1 VKKIS
6 AKEAAEMIQ
15 DNSRVGIGGF
25 VGIAVAEEIYKAI
38 EHRFLTTGAPRD
50 LSLFFV
56 AGQGNGAEKGLSHFA
71 YEGLLKRT
79 VGAHYGLSPSL
90 QTLVAEN
97 KIEAYNFPQGILNQL
112 LRTMAGRKGY
122 AISKVGLHTFVDP
135 ELEGGK
141 LNSKTVKDLVK
152 KTQIDGHDYLLYKTG
167 RFDFVILRGT
177 YADEHGNICME
188 KEALKIEN
196 LPMAM
201 AAHNTGGKVI
211 VQVEKIVPNGTLD
224 PKNVVIPSICVDY
237 VVEVEDMKNHMQT
250 FAEDFNPDYVSSK
263 PIPKGEF
270 KPYPLN
276 ERKIIARRAAQFLT
290 KDMKVLNFGIG
301 LPEVVAQV
309 IEEEGISDNFTPT
322 VEPGGIGGIA
332 AGGLSFGAL
341 SAPQAILDHAYQF
354 DFYDGGG
361 LDITFLGMA
370 ECDIFGNVNV
380 SKFGPKIA
388 GCGGFIDISQNT
400 HNVVFCGT
408 FMAGKMQFETGN
420 GEFKIISDGKVPK
433 LIDFVEQITFS
444 GEYAKEKQQVVHYVT
459 ERAVFAITSEGFT
472 LIEIAPGVDLES
484 DVLAHMSFKP
494 IISKELKL
502 MDARIFKAEKMG
514 IEL

>member
-1 VKKIS
+1 MKKIT
-6 AKEAAEMIQ
+6 AVEAAEMIF
-15 DNSRVGIGGF
+15 DGARVGIGGF

-38 EHRFLTTGAPRD
+38 EKRFLETKSPRD

-56 AGQGNGAEKGLSHFA
+56 AGQGNGAEKGLSRFA

-79 VGAHYGLSPSL
+79 IGAHYGLSPRL
-90 QTLVAEN
+90 QALVAEN

-112 LRTMAGRKGY
+112 LRTIAGKKGY
-122 AISKVGLHTFVDP
+122 AISKVGMHTFVDP
-135 ELEGGK
+135 DLEGGK
-141 LNSKTVKDLVK
+141 LNSKTQQDLVK
-152 KTQIDGHDYLLYKTG
+152 KTQIDGQDFLLYKTG

-177 YADEHGNICME
+177 YADEYGNISME

-201 AAHNTGGKVI
+201 AARNSGGKVI

-224 PKNVVIPSICVDY
+224 PKSVVIPSICVDF

-250 FAEDFNPDYVSSK
+250 FAEDFNPEYISSK
-263 PIPKGEF
+263 PIEKDDF
-270 KPYPLN
+270 FPYPLN
-276 ERKIIARRAAQFLT
+276 ERKIIARRAAMFLQ
-290 KDMKVLNFGIG
+290 KEMKVLNFGIG

-341 SAPQAILDHAYQF
+341 RAPQAILDHAYQF

-420 GEFKIISDGKVPK
+420 GAFKIIKDGNVPK

-444 GEYAKEKQQVVHYVT
+444 GEYAREKGQIVHYVT
-459 ERAVFAITSEGFT
+459 ERAVFKITNEGFT
-472 LIEIAPGVDLES
+472 LIEIAPGVDLER
-484 DVLAHMSFKP
+484 DILAHMSFKP
-494 IISKELKL
+494 NISKELKL
-502 MDARIFKAEKMG
+502 MDSRLFKIEKMG
-514 IEL
+514 LTL